1 MNKNYSNGKK
11 IIRKRKQKGI
21 VAVILLLILIIFVVS
36 AAINLIKKSS
46 NDKNTSS
53 ETSSAVLE
61 QGNSD
66 NQESSENI
74 EAPTEKTVTLY
85 AVGDNIYHQSVINDG
100 TDYFKFYDNIKEDI
114 SNSDISIVNHE
125 SPIAGDQMQVSGYP
139 NFNSPTEV
147 ARVLSTL
154 GFDVVNHANN
164 HLMDKGKDG
173 LTGTLDTWRKY
184 PQVNIIGL
192 YESEDKR
199 SQTVII
205 EKEGIKFAFLAYT
218 QHLNGYNLPADMQY
232 ATNIISKPIIK
243 ADMEKAKANA
253 DIVIVSMHWGTEYSY
268 SSDSFQQEYAKYL
281 ADLGADV
288 VIGHHPHVIE
298 PAEWVTGENGN
309 KTLVFY
315 SLGNLLHSQITT
327 NTLLELSTK
336 ITFKQADNQKPY
348 IDKVEIIP
356 LVNHYEAEPKGNDY
370 IRKNIKI
377 YKLSQYNEELAK
389 SHGIK
394 AYDQTAFTMDY
405 INSTLN
411 QVLDGKISAQNTV
424 FYQAENSKDTSS
436 QDTSSQGASSQ
447 ITSDVSVAVDK
458 SSWELVL
465 VNKQNFIPN
474 DFNTD
479 LINVNSSYNIPAKE
493 SSYLNKTAAN
503 ALNDMFAVAKND
515 GVNLYLRSSYRSV
528 ELQQS
533 YYDYNVNMYKEQG
546 LSESDAKAKTEL
558 YYAIPGKS
566 EHHTGLAADIVTVDW
581 QNQGKALVADFDKTE
596 AYKWLSQNAHKF
608 GFILRYPL
616 DKVNET
622 EINYEPWHY
631 RYVGKD
637 AAEYIYKN
645 NLCLEEY
652 LK

>member
-1 MNKNYSNGKK
+1 
-11 IIRKRKQKGI
+11 
-21 VAVILLLILIIFVVS
+21 
-36 AAINLIKKSS
+36 NLIKKSFG
-46 NDKNTSS
+46 DKNSSSDNSSTISQTS
-53 ETSSAVLE
+53 
-61 QGNSD
+61 NSD

-74 EAPTEKTVTLY
+74 EVPTDKTVTLY

-100 TDYFKFYDNIKEDI
+100 TDYFKFYDNIKDDI
-114 SNSDISIVNHE
+114 FNSDISIVNHE

-147 ARVLSTL
+147 AKVLSNL

-164 HLMDKGKDG
+164 HLMDKGSDG

-184 PQVNIIGL
+184 PDVKIIGL

-205 EKEGIKFAFLAYT
+205 EKQGIKFAFLAYT
-218 QHLNGYNLPADMQY
+218 QHLNGYNLPDNMQY
-232 ATNIISKPIIK
+232 ATNIISKSLIK
-243 ADMEKAKANA
+243 SDMEKAKSNA

-268 SSDSFQQEYAKYL
+268 NSDSFQQEYAKYL
-281 ADLGADV
+281 SDLGANII
-288 VIGHHPHVIE
+288 IGHHPHVIE
-298 PAEWVTGENGN
+298 PVEWITGENGN

-356 LVNHYEAEPKGNDY
+356 LINHYEAEPNGNDY

-377 YKLSQYNEELAK
+377 YKLSQYNDNLAS

-394 AYDQTAFTMDY
+394 SYDQTAFTMDY

-411 QVLDGKISAQNTV
+411 KVLDGKISAENTV
-424 FYQAENSKDTSS
+424 FYQASNSQETSS
-436 QDTSSQGASSQ
+436 QPLSDISAS
-447 ITSDVSVAVDK
+447 IDK
-458 SSWELVL
+458 SSWKLVL
-465 VNKQNFIPN
+465 VNKQNFIPE

-479 LINVNSSYNIPAKE
+479 LIDINSNYNIPAKE
-493 SSYLNKTAAN
+493 GSFLNKTAAD
-503 ALNDMFAVAKND
+503 AISDMFTAAKGD

-546 LSESDAKAKTEL
+546 LSEADAKAKTEL

-616 DKVNET
+616 DKVTQT
-622 EINYEPWHY
+622 EISYEPWHY

-637 AAEYIYKN
+637 SAEYIYKN